1 MVFKIMYYVYI
12 LRCMD
17 NSLYTGI
24 TTDLER
30 RMKEHFEKTDKCAK
44 YTRYHCAY
52 KLEIAWQTDTKALA
66 SKLEY
71 HIKKDLSKF
80 QKEKLLENPE
90 NMEIFLGEKI
100 DCEKFKVDKGTVLLS
115 IFPEK
120 YD

>member
-1 MVFKIMYYVYI
+1 MYYVYI

-100 DCEKFKVDKGTVLLS
+100 DCKKFKVDKGTVLLS